1 MIRKFFFYWLKFIYS
16 DINCNNYVCMYTV
29 DDFIC
34 ECVNLLNI
42 QVIIW
47 NCLFLWLTAC
57 QGVGKLQIT
66 TTK

>member
-1 MIRKFFFYWLKFIYS
+1 
-16 DINCNNYVCMYTV
+16 MYTV

-47 NCLFLWLTAC
+47 NYLFLWLTAC